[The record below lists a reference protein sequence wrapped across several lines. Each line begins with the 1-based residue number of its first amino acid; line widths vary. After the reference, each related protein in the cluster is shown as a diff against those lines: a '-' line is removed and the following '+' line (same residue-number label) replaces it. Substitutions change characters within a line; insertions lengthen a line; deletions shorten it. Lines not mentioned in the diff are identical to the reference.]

1 MDYPSIFLFVV
12 LFLLS
17 WFFSGSEIALIS
29 LPKHKIDF
37 FVKNKKVWSKSLK
50 SVRENTDRL
59 LILILIWN
67 NLVNT
72 YTAALATQI
81 AMSSASKMWIPEAQ
95 AVVISTALVTI
106 FLLLFWEIIPKS
118 IASKNTAI
126 MALLVAPVYNFLMI
140 VLYPLIVFIEIIIK
154 IFSGKKKAETITWEE
169 IQSFLDMWR
178 ANWWIDEDEHEKL
191 KSIFEFSDTI
201 VEEIMTPRVKIEAIP
216 NTFTIK
222 QAVDFYLLHT
232 HTRIPIYN
240 WTIDKID
247 YFISSRDLI
256 REFSNG
262 NWDKKIS
269 DLKMRKVLKVPLNQP
284 ISKLLNIFQNTN
296 KSFAIIMDQY
306 GWVAWLVSLEDIVEQ
321 VFGEIRDESDKESE
335 EFLKT
340 EDWKIICDS
349 LVLMQDLLD
358 EFELDLEEIW
368 LDEKEFNWET
378 VSYIITDVLENFPT
392 VWQEI
397 KFVLNSENKE
407 DSTEELILKVLETEE
422 AKIWKIEARIE
433 ILETEEEKKD

>member
-154 IFSGKKKAETITWEE
+154 I
-169 IQSFLDMWR
+169 
-178 ANWWIDEDEHEKL
+178 
-191 KSIFEFSDTI
+191 
-201 VEEIMTPRVKIEAIP
+201 KI
-216 NTFTIK
+216 
-222 QAVDFYLLHT
+222 
-232 HTRIPIYN
+232 
-240 WTIDKID
+240 
-247 YFISSRDLI
+247 
-256 REFSNG
+256 
-262 NWDKKIS
+262 
-269 DLKMRKVLKVPLNQP
+269 
-284 ISKLLNIFQNTN
+284 
-296 KSFAIIMDQY
+296 
-306 GWVAWLVSLEDIVEQ
+306 
-321 VFGEIRDESDKESE
+321 
-335 EFLKT
+335 
-340 EDWKIICDS
+340 
-349 LVLMQDLLD
+349 
-358 EFELDLEEIW
+358 
-368 LDEKEFNWET
+368 
-378 VSYIITDVLENFPT
+378 
-392 VWQEI
+392 
-397 KFVLNSENKE
+397 
-407 DSTEELILKVLETEE
+407 
-422 AKIWKIEARIE
+422 
-433 ILETEEEKKD
+433 

>member
-1 MDYPSIFLFVV
+1 MDYSSIFLFVV

-81 AMSSASKMWIPEAQ
+81 AMTSASKMWMPEAQ

-118 IASKNTAI
+118 IASKNTAT

-154 IFSGKKKAETITWEE
+154 IFSGNKKAETITWEE

-335 EFLKT
+335 EFSKK

-358 EFELDLEEIW
+358 EFELDLESIW
-368 LDEKEFNWET
+368 LDEKEFNGET
-378 VSYIITDVLENFPT
+378 VSYIITDILENFPT

-397 KFVLNSENKE
+397 EFVLASENKE
-407 DSTEELILKVLETEE
+407 DSTKKLILKVLETEE

>member
-1 MDYPSIFLFVV
+1 
-12 LFLLS
+12 
-17 WFFSGSEIALIS
+17 
-29 LPKHKIDF
+29 
-37 FVKNKKVWSKSLK
+37 
-50 SVRENTDRL
+50 
-59 LILILIWN
+59 
-67 NLVNT
+67 
-72 YTAALATQI
+72 
-81 AMSSASKMWIPEAQ
+81 
-95 AVVISTALVTI
+95 
-106 FLLLFWEIIPKS
+106 
-118 IASKNTAI
+118 
-126 MALLVAPVYNFLMI
+126 
-140 VLYPLIVFIEIIIK
+140 
-154 IFSGKKKAETITWEE
+154 
-169 IQSFLDMWR
+169 
-178 ANWWIDEDEHEKL
+178 
-191 KSIFEFSDTI
+191 
-201 VEEIMTPRVKIEAIP
+201 
-216 NTFTIK
+216 
-222 QAVDFYLLHT
+222 
-232 HTRIPIYN
+232 
-240 WTIDKID
+240 
-247 YFISSRDLI
+247 
-256 REFSNG
+256 
-262 NWDKKIS
+262 
-269 DLKMRKVLKVPLNQP
+269 MRKVLKVPLNQP

-358 EFELDLEEIW
+358 EFELDLEAIW

>member
-1 MDYPSIFLFVV
+1 MDYSSIFLFVV

-81 AMSSASKMWIPEAQ
+81 AMSSASKMWMPEAQ

-118 IASKNTAI
+118 IASKNTAT

-154 IFSGKKKAETITWEE
+154 IFSGNKKAETITWEE

-240 WTIDKID
+240 GTIDKID

-335 EFLKT
+335 EFSKK

-358 EFELDLEEIW
+358 EFELDLESIW
-368 LDEKEFNWET
+368 LDEKEFNGET
-378 VSYIITDVLENFPT
+378 VSYIITDILENFPT

-397 KFVLNSENKE
+397 EFVLASENKE
-407 DSTEELILKVLETEE
+407 DSTKKLILKVLETEE